1 MPTSA
6 VAKVVFDSPLP
17 ALDREFEY
25 SVPTSLQSEIQVG
38 VRVKVP
44 FARQSKVG
52 FVVAL
57 AAEAEFSGKL
67 SEISEIVSAIPVLKP
82 HVYQLLRDVSA
93 RQCSSVG
100 ELITSAVPARSVRVE
115 KAFPFSSLDVQVK
128 PEGIRQTQIV
138 RPVANSET
146 GVPQGFLQL
155 AELAAAEF
163 AKGFSVLVVLPDFR
177 DVSLFGTE
185 IEKLVPGDVLVQRS
199 NSDVASENY
208 AKYLTQLTG
217 KQQIV
222 YGTRNVIYSPV
233 SAAASIIV
241 WEDSDQSHTDQQSP
255 YLNTREIAL
264 IRQTLASANL
274 FFLGHSRSTEVQR
287 LVNIGYLAA
296 KQTDNWRPKV
306 LSFKGTGLDTGS
318 FSLIKRALDS
328 GPVLVQVATPGISR
342 SLFCAQCDERSACMS
357 CHGPL
362 WLNANGHAVC
372 RWCGRAN
379 LDFKCRECGAA
390 KLRQGGAGATR
401 WSMQLGKSFPGV
413 PVREITSE
421 DRDVTIS
428 AKKQIVVATPGTEA
442 VAIGGY
448 SAVLI
453 IDGNLTLGRDSLRAS
468 EDALRSWLTAI
479 AFMGSKGEAGII
491 GLTDEVERA
500 FTLGEVEA
508 VVSEILSERDQLGFP
523 PARRVLSAIGQE
535 TSLSKLEELLKGL
548 DGVRV
553 LGISKAASSKA
564 ENDHR
569 LVATFTYASGAAV
582 ATEVRAFLASMAGTA
597 NRVSVKSGRAIRPIS
612 IRFDDPQVI

>member
-25 SVPTSLQSEIQVG
+25 LVPSQLQSEIRVG

-67 SEISEIVSAIPVLKP
+67 SEISEIVSLIPVLQP
-82 HVYQLLRDVSA
+82 HIYQLLRDVSV

-100 ELITSAVPARSVRVE
+100 ELITSAVPSRSVRVE
-115 KAFPFSSLDVQVK
+115 KAFPYASLETPVK
-128 PEGIRQTQIV
+128 SEGIRQTQIV

-146 GVPQGFLQL
+146 GIPMGFSTL
-155 AELAAAEF
+155 AELAEAEF
-163 AKGFSVLVVLPDFR
+163 AKGLSVIVVLPDFR
-177 DVSLFGTE
+177 DVSLFGSQ
-185 IEKLVPGDVLVQRS
+185 IEKLVSEDNLVERSSADVP
-199 NSDVASENY
+199 SENY
-208 AKYLTQLTG
+208 SKFLAQLTG

-233 SAAASIIV
+233 SASASIIV

-264 IRQTLASANL
+264 IRQTLAGANL

-296 KQTDNWRPKV
+296 KATDNWRPKV
-306 LSFKGTGLDTGS
+306 LRFKGSGLDGGS

-342 SLFCAQCDERSACMS
+342 SLYCAECGERSACMS

-372 RWCGRAN
+372 RWCGRSN
-379 LDFKCRECGAA
+379 LDFKCRECGHA

-401 WSMQLGKSFPGV
+401 WAMQLGKSFPGV
-413 PVREITSE
+413 TVREITSDE
-421 DRDVTIS
+421 RDVIIS
-428 AKKQIVVATPGTEA
+428 AKKQIVVATPGTEP
-442 VAIGGY
+442 VAIAGY
-448 SAVLI
+448 SAVLV

-479 AFMGSKGEAGII
+479 SFMSSKGEAGII
-491 GLTDEVERA
+491 GLTDEIERA
-500 FTLGEVEA
+500 FTLGEVES
-508 VVSEILSERDQLGFP
+508 VVSELLAEREQLGFP

-535 TSLSKLEELLKGL
+535 GSLLKLEELLKTL

-553 LGISKAASSKA
+553 LGISKAATSKA

-569 LVATFTYASGAAV
+569 LVATFTYASGSVV
-582 ATEVRAFLASMAGTA
+582 AIEVRAFLASMAGTA

>member
-25 SVPTSLQSEIQVG
+25 LVPSSLQTEIRIG

-52 FVVAL
+52 FVVKL

-67 SEISEIVSAIPVLKP
+67 SEITEILSPLPVFQP
-82 HVYQLLRDVSA
+82 HIYQLLREVCA

-115 KAFPFSSLDVQVK
+115 KAFNFTPVENASK
-128 PEGIRQTQIV
+128 PDGIRQTQII
-138 RPVANSET
+138 RPIADKES
-146 GVPQGFLQL
+146 GIPRGFTNL
-155 AELAAAEF
+155 AELAAVEYN
-163 AKGFSVLVVLPDFR
+163 KGLSVIVVLPDFR
-177 DVSLFGTE
+177 DVELFE
-185 IEKLVPGDVLVQRS
+185 IEISKLVSVESLVRRS
-199 NSDVASENY
+199 SSDLASESY
-208 AKYLTQLTG
+208 SKFLTQLTG
-217 KQQIV
+217 EHKIV
-222 YGTRNVIYSPV
+222 FGTRNVIYSPV
-233 SAAASIIV
+233 SASASIIV
-241 WEDSDQSHTDQQSP
+241 WEDSDQSHIDQQSP

-264 IRQTLASANL
+264 IRQKLVGSNL

-287 LVNIGYLAA
+287 LVNIGYLSA
-296 KQTDNWRPKV
+296 KTTDNWRPKV
-306 LSFKGTGLDTGS
+306 LSFTSSGLDAGS
-318 FSLIKRALDS
+318 FSLIKRGLEN

-342 SLFCAQCDERSACMS
+342 SLFCADCGERSSCMS

-362 WLNANGHAVC
+362 WLNSNGHAVC
-372 RWCGRAN
+372 RWCGRSN
-379 LDFKCRECGAA
+379 LDFRCRVCNNA

-401 WSMQLGKSFPGV
+401 WAMQLGKSFPGV
-413 PVREITSE
+413 SVREITSDE
-421 DRDVTIS
+421 RRVSITS
-428 AKKQIVVATPGTEA
+428 KRQIVVATPGTEP

-479 AFMGSKGEAGII
+479 SFMALNGEAGII
-491 GLTDEVERA
+491 GLTSEIERA
-500 FTLGEVEA
+500 FTLGEVES
-508 VVSEILSERDQLGFP
+508 VVNEILAEREQLGFP

-535 TSLSKLEELLKGL
+535 ASLLKLEEHLKKL

-553 LGISKAASSKA
+553 LGISKALSSKA

-569 LVATFTYASGAAV
+569 LVATFTYASGSTVAA
-582 ATEVRAFLASMAGTA
+582 EVRAFLASIAGA
-597 NRVSVKSGRAIRPIS
+597 SNRVSVKSGRSLRPIS